1 MCMVIFAPK
10 VFLEVFFCGSL
21 QEAFCNLCICNMRW
35 LFRRPAAECGL
46 RQQDRK

>member
-1 MCMVIFAPK
+1 MCMVIFAPR
-10 VFLEVFFCGSL
+10 VFLKFFCGSL

-35 LFRRPAAECGL
+35 LFRRPAAERGL